1 VFDEDHRLVFISA
14 FPALIGEDKRSAVGE
29 FCNLANL
36 ISGQFYTD
44 LPLYVTYR
52 LLPDNRPAGLAPLVT
67 EHMI

>member
-1 VFDEDHRLVFISA
+1 MLA
-14 FPALIGEDKRSAVGE
+14 PP
-29 FCNLANL
+29 FCCWSPSKAYPQHEQHGTANL

-44 LPLYVTYR
+44 LPLYATYR